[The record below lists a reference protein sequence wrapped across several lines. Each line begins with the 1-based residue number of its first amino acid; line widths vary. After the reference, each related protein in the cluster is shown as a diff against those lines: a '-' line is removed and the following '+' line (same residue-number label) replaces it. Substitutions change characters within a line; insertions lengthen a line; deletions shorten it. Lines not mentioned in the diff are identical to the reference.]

1 MSNIRP
7 RTRADGGGQKAPDRH
22 DNDADNIRQEVTVG
36 HFDRREL
43 MSREK
48 PDDPYADRKALT
60 FEQAEGIVPLP
71 TQLLPKEVSQELS
84 ALLWAVVHANLNTTG
99 GRHILR

>member
-1 MSNIRP
+1 
-7 RTRADGGGQKAPDRH
+7 
-22 DNDADNIRQEVTVG
+22 
-36 HFDRREL
+36 

-84 ALLWAVVHANLNTTG
+84 ALLWAVVHASLN
-99 GRHILR
+99 RSAARDLYI

>member
-1 MSNIRP
+1 
-7 RTRADGGGQKAPDRH
+7 
-22 DNDADNIRQEVTVG
+22 
-36 HFDRREL
+36 

-48 PDDPYADRKALT
+48 PDDAYADRKALT

-84 ALLWAVVHANLNTTG
+84 ALLWAVVHANLNRTG

>member
-1 MSNIRP
+1 
-7 RTRADGGGQKAPDRH
+7 
-22 DNDADNIRQEVTVG
+22 
-36 HFDRREL
+36 

-71 TQLLPKEVSQELS
+71 TRLLPKEVSQELS
-84 ALLWAVVHANLNTTG
+84 ALLWAVVHANLNRTG

>member
-1 MSNIRP
+1 
-7 RTRADGGGQKAPDRH
+7 
-22 DNDADNIRQEVTVG
+22 
-36 HFDRREL
+36 

-71 TQLLPKEVSQELS
+71 TQLLPKEVSRELS
-84 ALLWAVVHANLNTTG
+84 ALLWAVVHASLNRTG
-99 GRHILR
+99 GARHRPLISVSWRGLDANYVRLSCAT